1 TVRRFADVVRPTNPV
16 TKEERIVLRAARK
29 ERAAQVLQK
38 AKGIEG
44 EAAAASSSSSS
55 SANSFLSSKY
65 MWYASVGVPSALL
78 IWGFSDPNSPPAKFC
93 KMIGLTGFVESY
105 TNEIAKPSH
114 DKLLPDWSQM
124 PNVPHDIPVP
134 HTLVLDLENTLVSS
148 TWDRKYG
155 WRHAKRPGADKFLL
169 DMAQYYEI
177 VLYSPSIDGIADP
190 VVTSLDKNGC
200 IMHRLYRD
208 ATYYHNGVHVKDLN
222 RLNRNVNRM
231 VVIDDDPMEVEFNP
245 ENLVRVKPYTDP
257 NDRTDDTLAR
267 ITPFLIEIA
276 RENYNDIPALLRQY
290 QGMDA
295 DEIADEQ
302 EKRIQYYRSAR
313 EQEMSRGLGGLA
325 KMARRSVDMEPDMP
339 AAQNTSSA
347 PQQLSAKDIVGAAPP
362 SASDSSAGLVGFLNR
377 REQEKAEATQRK

>member
-1 TVRRFADVVRPTNPV
+1 
-16 TKEERIVLRAARK
+16 
-29 ERAAQVLQK
+29 
-38 AKGIEG
+38 
-44 EAAAASSSSSS
+44 
-55 SANSFLSSKY
+55 
-65 MWYASVGVPSALL
+65 
-78 IWGFSDPNSPPAKFC
+78 
-93 KMIGLTGFVESY
+93 
-105 TNEIAKPSH
+105 
-114 DKLLPDWSQM
+114 M

-155 WRHAKRPGADKFLL
+155 WRHAKRPGVDKFLL

-190 VVTSLDKNGC
+190 VVTTLDKNGC

-208 ATYYHNGVHVKDLN
+208 ATYYHDGVHVKDLK

-231 VVIDDDPMEVEFNP
+231 IVIDDDPLEVQFNP

-257 NDRTDDTLAR
+257 NDREDNTLAR

-276 RENYNDIPALLRQY
+276 RENYSDIPALLQQY

-302 EKRIQYYRSAR
+302 ERRIQYYRSAR
-313 EQEMSRGLGGLA
+313 EEEMNRGLGGLA
-325 KMARRSVDMEPDMP
+325 KFARKSVTMEPDLP
-339 AAQNTSSA
+339 AQDPNFSPAI
-347 PQQLSAKDIVGAAPP
+347 QQLSSKDIVGAAT
-362 SASDSSAGLVGFLNR
+362 SSLSSTDSSGIMGFLQR
-377 REQEKAEATQRK
+377 REEEKAEATRRKFEKWNEVMMRKQREKEQAAAARQQQQA

>member
-1 TVRRFADVVRPTNPV
+1 
-16 TKEERIVLRAARK
+16 
-29 ERAAQVLQK
+29 
-38 AKGIEG
+38 
-44 EAAAASSSSSS
+44 
-55 SANSFLSSKY
+55 
-65 MWYASVGVPSALL
+65 
-78 IWGFSDPNSPPAKFC
+78 
-93 KMIGLTGFVESY
+93 
-105 TNEIAKPSH
+105 
-114 DKLLPDWSQM
+114 M

-155 WRHAKRPGADKFLL
+155 WRHAKRPGVDKFLL

-177 VLYSPSIDGIADP
+177 VLYSPSIDAIADP
-190 VVTSLDKNGC
+190 VVTSLDKQGC

-208 ATYYHNGVHVKDLN
+208 ATYYTNGVHVKDLN
-222 RLNRNVNRM
+222 RLNRNVKRM
-231 VVIDDDPMEVEFNP
+231 VVIDDDPSEVQFNP

-276 RENYNDIPALLRQY
+276 RENYNDIPALLSQY

-302 EKRIQYYRSAR
+302 ERRIQYYRSTR

-325 KMARRSVDMEPDMP
+325 KMARKSIDMEPDMP
-339 AAQNTSSA
+339 AQDSSFRPSGA
-347 PQQLSAKDIVGAAPP
+347 PHQLSAKDIVGAAPRME
-362 SASDSSAGLVGFLNR
+362 SESSGLLGFLNR
-377 REQEKAEATQRK
+377 REEEKAESTRRKYEKWNEVMMRKQKEREEKARANS